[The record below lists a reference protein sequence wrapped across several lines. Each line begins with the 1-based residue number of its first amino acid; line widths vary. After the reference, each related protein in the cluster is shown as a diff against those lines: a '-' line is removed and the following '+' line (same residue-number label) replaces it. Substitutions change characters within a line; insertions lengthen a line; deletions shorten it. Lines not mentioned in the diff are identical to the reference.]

1 MIKFT
6 FKKPPRVSLYCYS
19 IGFIIITVTMLHQ
32 FAQWQL
38 LSVVINQQLFMLGA
52 IIVAVGSL
60 FNWLLPLWK
69 EHVNNKQR

>member
-1 MIKFT
+1 
-6 FKKPPRVSLYCYS
+6 
-19 IGFIIITVTMLHQ
+19 MLHQ

-38 LSVVINQQLFMLGA
+38 LTVVINQQLFMIGA

-69 EHVNNKQR
+69 QHLSNKQQ